1 MVKTTMSSSMICPV
15 NMATAAGTD
24 DHGKNETIDGAANC
38 HNLHENLRQDTK

>member
-1 MVKTTMSSSMICPV
+1 MSGKYGHGR
-15 NMATAAGTD
+15 GTD